1 MINSIFTPMEIDAI
15 GEIMNISLGSSAT
28 SVSNMLDHRVDITT
42 PRVSVVEPGELS
54 LGAIDPAVGVEIRY
68 VSGLMGS
75 NIMLLKRSDV
85 KSIVD
90 ILMGTETP
98 DEEFEL
104 NELTVSAVCELMN
117 QMMGAAS
124 TALSDFLG
132 RMVNISTP
140 QSFELRNF
148 EEFKAEHFPPSV
160 GMLVVVRFTL
170 SIEGALQSEFMNII
184 SVDLAR
190 ELISG
195 FGLDEMDAADM
206 IPLPEESGGAL
217 SQAEVEKLLAS
228 AAPPP
233 APTHTGPALSQKEI
247 EALLAQSAKEPV
259 TPPPSSPSHS
269 LSQAEIELLLQKEQT
284 PQPPREAVSPAA
296 AVPSPTEAPPGSYP
310 LPYGQHYPTEIPPG
324 AYPPPQGQPYP
335 GYYPPP
341 GYYYPVSQQ
350 VQQPEPKV
358 INAQPVA
365 LSPMDA
371 LEQLG
376 PEQAQN
382 LDLIMAIP
390 LDVSVEIGRTRR
402 KVQEILS
409 LTKGSLVVLDKL
421 AGEQVDLYVNGQC
434 IAKGDVVVID
444 DNFGIRITAILTPTD
459 PRELISY

>member
-1 MINSIFTPMEIDAI
+1 MINNIFTPMEIDAI

-42 PRVSVVEPGELS
+42 PRVSVVEPSDLS
-54 LGAIDPAVGVEIRY
+54 LGDIDPAVGVEIRY
-68 VSGLMGS
+68 VSGLAGS

-90 ILMGTETP
+90 ILMGTETS
-98 DEEFEL
+98 DAEFEL

-140 QSFELRNF
+140 QSFELQNF
-148 EEFKAEHFPPSV
+148 EEFKAEHFPASA
-160 GMLVVVRFTL
+160 GTLVVVRFTL
-170 SIEGALQSEFMNII
+170 SIEGSLQSEFMNVI

-195 FGLDEMDAADM
+195 FGLDEMDAAEM
-206 IPLPEESGGAL
+206 IPLPEESGVAL

-228 AAPPP
+228 TAPPP
-233 APTHTGPALSQKEI
+233 APTHAGPSLSQKEI
-247 EALLAQSAKEPV
+247 EALLAQGVKEQPAP
-259 TPPPSSPSHS
+259 PPPSSSP
-269 LSQAEIELLLQKEQT
+269 LTQEEVERLLQREQS
-284 PQPPREAVSPAA
+284 PPPSREAAPTPA
-296 AVPSPTEAPPGSYP
+296 AVPYPTEAPPEAYP
-310 LPYGQHYPTEIPPG
+310 MPYGQPYPTDPPPG
-324 AYPPPQGQPYP
+324 AYPPPQGQPFP

-341 GYYYPVSQQ
+341 GYYYPVPLQTP
-350 VQQPEPKV
+350 QPEPKV
-358 INAQPVA
+358 INTQPVA
-365 LSPMDA
+365 LSPVEA
-371 LEQLG
+371 LEHLG

-459 PRELISY
+459 PRELIAY

>member
-1 MINSIFTPMEIDAI
+1 MINNIFTPMEIDAI

-42 PRVSVVEPGELS
+42 PRVSVVEPSDLS
-54 LGAIDPAVGVEIRY
+54 LGDIDPAVGVEIRY
-68 VSGLMGS
+68 VSGLAGS

-90 ILMGTETP
+90 ILMGTETS
-98 DEEFEL
+98 DAEFEL

-148 EEFKAEHFPPSV
+148 EEFKAEHFPASV
-160 GMLVVVRFTL
+160 GTLVVVRFTL
-170 SIEGALQSEFMNII
+170 SIEESLQSEFMNVI

-195 FGLDEMDAADM
+195 FGLDEMDAAEM
-206 IPLPEESGGAL
+206 VPLPEGSGVAL

-228 AAPPP
+228 TAPPP
-233 APTHTGPALSQKEI
+233 APTHAGPSLSQKEI
-247 EALLAQSAKEPV
+247 EALLAQGVKEQPAP
-259 TPPPSSPSHS
+259 PPPSSSP
-269 LSQAEIELLLQKEQT
+269 LTQEEVERLLQRDQS
-284 PQPPREAVSPAA
+284 PPPSREAAPTPA
-296 AVPSPTEAPPGSYP
+296 AVPYPTEAPPEAYP
-310 LPYGQHYPTEIPPG
+310 MPYGQPYPTDPPPG
-324 AYPPPQGQPYP
+324 AYPPPQGQPFP

-341 GYYYPVSQQ
+341 GYYYPVPLQTP
-350 VQQPEPKV
+350 QPEPKV
-358 INAQPVA
+358 INTQPVA
-365 LSPMDA
+365 LSPVEA
-371 LEQLG
+371 LEHLG

-459 PRELISY
+459 PRELIAY